1 MTDTAT
7 TPEDRFPELIDVL
20 TLADLLG
27 VKVRYVRRMVAER
40 RVPTVKLGHLVRF
53 DLAEIRRWLEE
64 QRRPSGS

>member
-27 VKVRYVRRMVAER
+27 VKVRYVRRMVAQR
-40 RVPTVKLGHLVRF
+40 RVPMVKLGHLVRF